1 MKNILLIIF
10 ALGIAQWWFSDPS
23 IGDYDYV
30 IKYSGSGNDD
40 TNLPMLIT
48 LHGDGDTPGHFYDTA
63 LDLFKTPAR
72 IILLKAPKPY
82 SGGRAWPWDPAGVQ
96 EASSAMDVAVRK
108 LTFKFPTMGKPV
120 LLGMSGGGRMAY
132 YQALKYGNNYSY
144 VFPISGMLSQEYLA
158 DNSSTPGTKVFA
170 YHGKSDAVVSFGS
183 GMNAAKLLR
192 NNNIDVNF
200 TEFDG
205 GHLGIFTNMK
215 SEITQAIEQKL
226 VTL

>member
-1 MKNILLIIF
+1 MKSILLIII
-10 ALGIAQWWFSDPS
+10 ALGVGQWWFSDPS
-23 IGDYDYV
+23 IGGYDYV

-40 TNLPMLIT
+40 TSLPMLIT
-48 LHGDGDTPGHFYDTA
+48 LHGDGDTPEHFYETA

-72 IILLKAPKPY
+72 IIIFKAPKPF
-82 SGGRAWPWDPAGVQ
+82 SGGRAWPWDPAHVQ
-96 EASSAMDVAVRK
+96 EASSEMDVAVRK
-108 LTFKFPTMGKPV
+108 LTLKFPTTGKPV

-158 DNSSTPGTKVFA
+158 DNSSTPGAKVFA
-170 YHGKSDAVVSFGS
+170 YHGKSDDVVSFGS

-192 NNNIDVNF
+192 EHGVDVKF
-200 TEFDG
+200 TKFNG

-226 VTL
+226 NTL